1 MEAGSPGAVGSLSG
15 LDRAG
20 GAVFTPDPSGQGVHR
35 LVLPAAQG
43 EATLTAPARIDA
55 GALVRSAVDSALLL
69 GKGPLN
75 GAVVLDARSWRL
87 GLSQLS
93 DIQASLASQQLELVA
108 LTSGHPHT
116 HVAAA
121 GLGLASHWPHRPSE
135 ENSSASEAADN
146 TSEAALLVHRGT
158 LRSGDHLQADGTVL
172 LLGDVNPG
180 ARISAGGH
188 VLVWGRLRGIAHAG
202 CTGNGDARIV
212 ALQLR
217 PLQLRIATAVARGPE
232 GLPPAGLAEE
242 ARIVDGAIQI
252 DPAQPTWLLSG

>member
-1 MEAGSPGAVGSLSG
+1 MDAGSPGGVTT
-15 LDRAG
+15 AG
-20 GAVFTPDPSGQGVHR
+20 GAVFTADRSGQGVHR
-35 LVLPAAQG
+35 LVLPAAQREDALHAPTRL
-43 EATLTAPARIDA
+43 EAA
-55 GALVRSAVDSALLL
+55 GMVRSAVDSAALL
-69 GKGPLN
+69 GDAPQ

-93 DIQASLASQQLELVA
+93 DIQATLASRQLQLVA
-108 LTSGHPHT
+108 LACSHPHT

-121 GLGLASHWPHRPSE
+121 GLGLESHWPDPTCDASAAAATTDSE
-135 ENSSASEAADN
+135 GEAR
-146 TSEAALLVHRGT
+146 LLVHQGT

-180 ARISAGGH
+180 AQISAGGH

-202 CTGNGDARIV
+202 CTGNSEARIV

-217 PLQLRIATAVARGPE
+217 PLQLRIAAAVARGPE

-242 ARIVDGAIQI
+242 ARMVDGAIQI
-252 DPAQPTWLLSG
+252 DQAPPTWPLSG

>member
-1 MEAGSPGAVGSLSG
+1 MVS
-15 LDRAG
+15 R
-20 GAVFTPDPSGQGVHR
+20 
-35 LVLPAAQG
+35 
-43 EATLTAPARIDA
+43 
-55 GALVRSAVDSALLL
+55 AVDSASLL
-69 GKGPLN
+69 GDARLQ

-93 DIQASLASQQLELVA
+93 EIQTILASRQLELVA
-108 LTSGHPHT
+108 LASSHPHT

-121 GLGLASHWPHRPSE
+121 GLGLESHWPHPPCDA
-135 ENSSASEAADN
+135 NGSASPGDS
-146 TSEAALLVHRGT
+146 TLLVHRGT

-202 CTGNGDARIV
+202 CTGNSDARIV

-217 PLQLRIATAVARGPE
+217 PLQLRIAAAVARGPE

-252 DPAQPTWLLSG
+252 DPTQPIWPLSG

>member
-1 MEAGSPGAVGSLSG
+1 MDTGSPGGVKT
-15 LDRAG
+15 AG
-20 GAVFTPDPSGQGVHR
+20 GAVFTADRSGQGAHR
-35 LVLPAAQG
+35 LVLPAPQG
-43 EATLTAPARIDA
+43 EAALPTPAPG
-55 GALVRSAVDSALLL
+55 GAADLVRRAVDSAALLADGSL
-69 GKGPLN
+69 Q

-93 DIQASLASQQLELVA
+93 EIQATLASRQLQLVA
-108 LTSGHPHT
+108 LASSHPHT

-121 GLGLASHWPHRPSE
+121 GLGLESHWPHPTCDR
-135 ENSSASEAADN
+135 NSSATDDGASDAPASN
-146 TSEAALLVHRGT
+146 REAALLVHQGT
-158 LRSGDHLQADGTVL
+158 LRSGDHLQAEGTVL

-202 CTGNGDARIV
+202 CTGNSEARIV

-217 PLQLRIATAVARGPE
+217 PLQLRIAAAVARGPE

-252 DPAQPTWLLSG
+252 DPAQPTWPLSG